1 MRGQRGEPSYLSV
14 SDTLGGRSSSLFS
27 KYKVA
32 GGGLG
37 EQGGLRLAETGV
49 DFSLGFSL

>member
-27 KYKVA
+27 KYKV
-32 GGGLG
+32 
-37 EQGGLRLAETGV
+37 GV
-49 DFSLGFSL
+49 EGAYASRRNCSFGV